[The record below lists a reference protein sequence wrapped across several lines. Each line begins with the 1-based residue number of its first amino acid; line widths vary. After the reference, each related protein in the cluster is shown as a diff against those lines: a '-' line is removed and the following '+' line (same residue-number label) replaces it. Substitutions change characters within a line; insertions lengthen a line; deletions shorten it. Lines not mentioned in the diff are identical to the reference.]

1 MREHKNYDSPFD
13 SEDFNLLEKES
24 IIKSE
29 QLQDTDTIDS
39 FSEYPTNDSYGY
51 TPTSLWLSSNMSP
64 FGKSTVSNA
73 YEIYKQIDK
82 NE

>member
-13 SEDFNLLEKES
+13 SEDFNLLEKEY
-24 IIKSE
+24 IIKSK

-39 FSEYPTNDSYGY
+39 FDEYPLNDSYGY
-51 TPTSLWLSSNMSP
+51 TPNFLRLSSNISP
-64 FGKSTVSNA
+64 FGKSTVYNT
-73 YEIYKQIDK
+73 YEISKQIDK